1 MTAPPN
7 GGDAAVAALRSGG
20 VETVFGIPASYTV
33 EIYDALARTGGIRS
47 VTARNEQAAA
57 FMADG
62 YARRS
67 GGPGVVIVT
76 GGPGLGN
83 TVTGLQTAYADS
95 SPVVVVASDHDP
107 DQRAAHPAGLPHEAF
122 DQEAL
127 AAAAGALVRRADDPG
142 SIRAA
147 VTETLADCL
156 NERRPGVVLIGRSA
170 LEAPESPAP
179 AEDRP
184 RRAAPP
190 AAGPED
196 ADRPGAA
203 RVSHPWID
211 PIAAAL
217 PDRPATVCVDVTMAL
232 RWIPGCIPPGPERR
246 LMAPWSFQTLGWAYA
261 AAIGAQAAAP
271 GDAVLAVMGDGGALF
286 TLGEMA
292 AAVEHRLPVCL
303 LVFNNR
309 SYGII
314 AELQDEACGGRRF
327 GVDLEQPDFTAAA
340 EAFGMPA
347 CRVESPDRLEAALR
361 RSIGAGR
368 PSLVEARV
376 SLADLGAG
384 SGNPP
389 ISERGGG
396 HG

>member
-7 GGDAAVAALRSGG
+7 GGDAAVAALRAGG
-20 VETVFGIPASYTV
+20 VKTVFGIPAGYTV

-47 VTARNEQAAA
+47 VAARNEQAAA

-67 GGPGVVIVT
+67 GGPGVVIAT

-147 VTETLADCL
+147 VEETLADCL
-156 NERRPGVVLIGRSA
+156 NRRRPGVVLIGRSA
-170 LEAPESPAP
+170 LEAPEAPAP

-184 RRAAPP
+184 RRAASP
-190 AAGPED
+190 AAGTED
-196 ADRPGAA
+196 ADRAA
-203 RVSHPWID
+203 PARISHPWID
-211 PIAAAL
+211 PIKAAL

-232 RWIPGCIPPGPERR
+232 RWIPGCIPAGPERR

-292 AAVEHRLPVCL
+292 AAVEQRLPVCL

-314 AELQDEACGGRRF
+314 AELQDEVCGGRRF

-347 CRVESPDRLEAALR
+347 CRVDAPDQLEAALR
-361 RSIGAGR
+361 RSLGGGR

-384 SGNPP
+384 SGNP
-389 ISERGGG
+389 STAGDGNR